1 MFTFENSA
9 CCPRSMFLV
18 FRMALRKKTAIKE
31 LEIGVLAEKQRVYF
45 EVRNTFFIQLILVF
59 FSEV

>member
-1 MFTFENSA
+1 
-9 CCPRSMFLV
+9 
-18 FRMALRKKTAIKE
+18 MALRKKTAIKE